1 MSRGFLFLA
10 TAITHDRRPF
20 EAHKA
25 GEKKMERFR
34 VDPGWLP
41 RRLTVARIDLGNGER
56 ARLLVSYEK
65 GWQGLL
71 ELAGR
76 VIDAP
81 EDETLRHLLAAYLYA
96 DSRVHGEAN
105 LARIARVLL
114 DDEEDAAALL
124 QKVTAIGVKKFREAG
139 WRYPLVRRL
148 AHLVRKTPGEGELPW
163 VDFGDWLDAAERV
176 ARSSNSDHADRKNLI
191 AGHVPRSG
199 FHRRFAQAPEPAAIE
214 PLAEEFPNFAPVAEH
229 YAAQVAIA
237 KLGNGRLRLLP
248 VLLLGEAGI
257 GKTAFSQR
265 LAEVLGVRRF
275 EVAFGHATQ
284 GGSLGGLSSFWGNG
298 KQGAV
303 FDALLLGREM
313 NPVFLLD
320 EIDKAVESSRYDP
333 LGCLYALLEA
343 ESARRFT
350 DEFAELP
357 IDAGWFSWVA
367 TANGLERLP
376 APIQSRLVVFE
387 VRRPTACELR
397 QIGRRQYRRLI
408 EAYGLGGQLP
418 GEPPPALLE
427 GAVASPRELGLV
439 LQTAI
444 GRMAR
449 DRLAGRAVQ
458 VEGLALEMRRDSRRM
473 GFI

>member
-1 MSRGFLFLA
+1 
-10 TAITHDRRPF
+10 
-20 EAHKA
+20 
-25 GEKKMERFR
+25 MERFR

-41 RRLTVARIDLGNGER
+41 RRLTVVRVDLGNGER
-56 ARLLVSYEK
+56 ARLLVSHEK

-76 VIDAP
+76 VIGAP

-96 DSRVHGEAN
+96 DSRAHGEASP
-105 LARIARVLL
+105 ARIARVLL

-139 WRYPLVRRL
+139 WRYALVRRL
-148 AHLVRKTPGEGELPW
+148 AHLIRRTPGEGELPW

-191 AGHVPRSG
+191 AGHLPRSG
-199 FHRRFAQAPEPAAIE
+199 FNRRFAQAPEPAAIE

-418 GEPPPALLE
+418 GEPPPVLLE
-427 GAVASPRELGLV
+427 RAAISPRELGLV

-449 DRLAGRAVQ
+449 DRLAGKTVR
-458 VEGLALEMRRDSRRM
+458 VEGLELEMRRDSRRM